1 MDAIDFN
8 IIQALQEDGRLS
20 NVELAERINLS
31 PSPCLRRVKRL
42 EQDGIITSYRA
53 NLNREKAGLP
63 MTIFV
68 DVTLD
73 NNKDHASTEFENAV
87 LEKAYV
93 ISCFLVSGVADY
105 RLEIVTKDLKGYEE
119 ALKQTQS
126 LPHVKSINSNFA
138 IRAVKTAASLPLVYD
153 A

>member
-42 EQDGIITSYRA
+42 EQDGVITSYRA

-73 NNKDHASTEFENAV
+73 NNKDHASTEFEMAV

-138 IRAVKTAASLPLVYD
+138 IRAVKTAASLPLVHEV
-153 A
+153 